1 MKTDI
6 LLLLASLAVAQN
18 TVVQGET
25 GNTEIYNGLILGV
38 GPGTFAVILAALVGV
53 IICFFKDCVATPN
66 LCVAGAISVPCIVLI
81 IVRSMPVK
89 SVASDTEATDKL
101 PTDYYIV
108 RTVTVTIL
116 IFVAAI
122 ILCLTMFC
130 SNFTAT
136 LVAKKMD
143 S

>member
-1 MKTDI
+1 
-6 LLLLASLAVAQN
+6 
-18 TVVQGET
+18 
-25 GNTEIYNGLILGV
+25 
-38 GPGTFAVILAALVGV
+38 
-53 IICFFKDCVATPN
+53 
-66 LCVAGAISVPCIVLI
+66 
-81 IVRSMPVK
+81 MPVK

-101 PTDYYIV
+101 PTDFYMV

-122 ILCLTMFC
+122 VLCLTIFC

-136 LVAKKMD
+136 LVTQKMD

>member
-1 MKTDI
+1 
-6 LLLLASLAVAQN
+6 
-18 TVVQGET
+18 
-25 GNTEIYNGLILGV
+25 V
-38 GPGTFAVILAALVGV
+38 GPGTFAVILAALIGI

-66 LCVAGAISVPCIVLI
+66 LCVAGGIAIPCIVLI

-101 PTDYYIV
+101 PTDFYMV
-108 RTVTVTIL
+108 RTVTVAIL
-116 IFVAAI
+116 IYVAAVA
-122 ILCLTMFC
+122 LCLTMFC

-136 LVAKKMD
+136 LVARKMD